1 MALILVLASSWATAD
16 PARQA
21 AGRAV
26 YEQACLHCHGQDGRG
41 NPEWE
46 SAVRPIDLSDCGTTS
61 EATETWT
68 TVVKHGGPKRG
79 LDSVMPAFGEAY
91 TDDEIGAVVAYLRTF
106 CPTADRY
113 PSGDLNFRRL
123 LRTGKA
129 FPEQEV
135 VLRASHRPDKSTRE
149 TELEILYENRL
160 GPTFQYEI
168 VVPFRAGTNVPGE
181 GSGLGDVELEAKQV
195 LHFSPPRLEILSAGL
210 GVSLP
215 TGSETKGLGTG
226 TVALSPFLAYG
237 KAWGRT
243 LFQASVGGEI
253 PVDRDKADPELRY
266 AVGLSRALGPPTV
279 AFTPALEF
287 VGTYN
292 TTTKTHDYAVW
303 VEGSKPLNKLGHV
316 IACLGAQVPIRL
328 AGRNLVARVLPPL
341 GLRGRAL
348 LDRLVIATSR
358 WTWRDPVLY
367 EGGARLDSFRGEVHN
382 FFSVSPW
389 NTRWFSTPPTSP

>member
-68 TVVKHGGPKRG
+68 TIVKHGGPKRG

-113 PSGDLNFRRL
+113 PPGDLNFRRL

-135 VLRASHRPDKSTRE
+135 VLRASHRPDESTRE

-168 VVPFRAGTNVPGE
+168 VLPFRAGTSVPGE

-195 LHFSPPRLEILSAGL
+195 LHFSPQRLEILSAGL

-266 AVGLSRALGPPTV
+266 ALGRLSCAGPSHRGLHAGPG
-279 AFTPALEF
+279 AR
-287 VGTYN
+287 
-292 TTTKTHDYAVW
+292 
-303 VEGSKPLNKLGHV
+303 GHV
-316 IACLGAQVPIRL
+316 QHHDENPRLCGLGRGVEAPEQARPRHRL
-328 AGRNLVARVLPPL
+328 PGRPGADPPAGRNLVARVLPPL

-389 NTRWFSTPPTSP
+389 NTRWSSTPPTSP